1 MKSSIFAIFIFFGSV
16 FSSPHRHLH
25 QHIARHPKQ
34 QEESP
39 VTWVTEVVVKTVQVT
54 STVWVT
60 PLAEPTHVLVEHPV
74 AEVTMSAPNTPAQ
87 FFEPQPSIDQ
97 VTPSSEIASEKN
109 DDTILLPEPRPS
121 TDKDT
126 PPSIIAPEKSYD
138 SVQSLEPQPSKD
150 KDIPSSEIALEKSDH
165 SNDEATIENLPS
177 EAITSSPVTP
187 GENHEISETMLDE
200 IKAPEPSTP
209 SESTVASSQIP
220 SEASL
225 ASNNTAIHDH
235 ATAAT
240 CSSSSPCDG
249 DITYYDPGVGYG
261 ACGWKNTKNEPVV
274 ALPHEFMGSKS
285 NGNSYC
291 GKTITI
297 VRDGKKSTARVVD
310 KCMGCTGYS
319 IDLSDAVFTQLAAL
333 SVGRT
338 SAKWWVN

>member
-1 MKSSIFAIFIFFGSV
+1 MKSSIFATLIFFGSV

-25 QHIARHPKQ
+25 QHAARHPKQ

-39 VTWVTEVVVKTVQVT
+39 VIWVTEVVVKTVQVT

-60 PLAEPTHVLVEHPV
+60 PLVEPTHVLVEHPA
-74 AEVTMSAPNTPAQ
+74 AEITMSAPNTPAQ

-97 VTPSSEIASEKN
+97 GTSSSEIASEKN
-109 DDTILLPEPRPS
+109 DDTIPLPEPRPS
-121 TDKDT
+121 IDKDT
-126 PPSIIAPEKSYD
+126 PPSVTAPEKTYD
-138 SVQSLEPQPSKD
+138 TVHSPEPQPSED
-150 KDIPSSEIALEKSDH
+150 KDIPSSEIAPEKSDQT
-165 SNDEATIENLPS
+165 NDETSPENPPS
-177 EAITSSPVTP
+177 NAYTKSPVIP
-187 GENHEISETMLDE
+187 GENHENSETLSGE
-200 IKAPEPSTP
+200 IKALEPSTP
-209 SESTVASSQIP
+209 SEPMVASSQFP
-220 SEASL
+220 SETSL
-225 ASNNTAIHDH
+225 ASNNTAIHEH

-240 CSSSSPCDG
+240 CSSSSPCNG

-285 NGNSYC
+285 NGNTYC